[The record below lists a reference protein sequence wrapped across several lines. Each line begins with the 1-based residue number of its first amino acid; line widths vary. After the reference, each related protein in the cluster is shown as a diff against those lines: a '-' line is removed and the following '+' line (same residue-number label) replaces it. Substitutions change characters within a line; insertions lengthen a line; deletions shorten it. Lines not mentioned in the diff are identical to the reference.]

1 MRTIQIGEK
10 QIGLK
15 ATPLALL
22 YYKQAFN
29 SDLIGDMLKMQH
41 IADDPSEFDAVLLL
55 QIAWAMA
62 KAHEGVGKPFPS
74 FESWVAGLESFD
86 FSDTDILTS
95 IMDEAA
101 DGFFRR
107 RAGSRTKPTN

>member
-1 MRTIQIGEK
+1 MRTIQIGNQ

-29 SDLIGDMLKMQH
+29 SDLIGDMMKMQRL
-41 IADDPSEFDAVLLL
+41 ADDPSTFDSVLLL
-55 QIAWAMA
+55 QIAWALA
-62 KAHEGVGKPFPS
+62 KAHEGVGKPFPDFTTWIS
-74 FESWVAGLESFD
+74 SLESID
-86 FSDTDILTS
+86 FSDTTVMGA
-95 IMDEAA
+95 IMDEAT

-107 RAGSRTKPTN
+107 SGRNVGNTK

>member
-1 MRTIQIGEK
+1 MRTMQIGEK

-29 SDLIGDMLKMQH
+29 SDLIGDMMKMQSL
-41 IADDPSEFDAVLLL
+41 ADDPSTFDSVLLL

-62 KAHEGVGKPFPS
+62 KAHEGVGKPFPD
-74 FESWVAGLESFD
+74 FTTWVAELDSFD
-86 FSDTDILTS
+86 FSDTTVMGA
-95 IMDEAA
+95 IMDEAT

-107 RAGSRTKPTN
+107 SGRNGGNTK